1 MCLTPIFCPLGDTF
15 LTSPAVWAL
24 GVSMQASVRLLTLLP
39 TLMCVCPPPPAAL
52 RAPGAKGLAHIIL
65 SKLWWRSER
74 QATSLYLLTGFL

>member
-1 MCLTPIFCPLGDTF
+1 MWLTPIFCPLGGTF

-39 TLMCVCPPPPAAL
+39 TLVVCLPPPPAACEL
-52 RAPGAKGLAHIIL
+52 LAHTVL

-74 QATSLYLLTGFL
+74 QAPSVFVH